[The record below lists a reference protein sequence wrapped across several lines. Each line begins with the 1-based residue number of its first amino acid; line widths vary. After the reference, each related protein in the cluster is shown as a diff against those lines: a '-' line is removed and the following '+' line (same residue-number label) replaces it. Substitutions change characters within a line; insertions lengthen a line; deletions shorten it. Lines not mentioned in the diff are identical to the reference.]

1 MLRSRR
7 NGVEAMCG
15 ITGFLEA
22 RPRPL
27 AAQEAIAAA
36 MAAAIAHRGPDDSGV
51 WAEAEAGIA
60 LGHRRLAIIDLS
72 PAGHQPMLTADG
84 RYVVS
89 FNGEIYNYPE
99 LAARLRQEGAAL
111 RGHSDTEVLIEGIA
125 RWGVAETLRHCE
137 GMFALALWDRQARR
151 LTLARDRLGIK
162 PLYWSRQG
170 GLFLFASE
178 LKALHRHPD
187 WRPAID
193 RDALAAYLRLGYVP
207 APAAIY
213 RDTHKLP
220 PGTMLTVT
228 RQGVAEIAAYWRLA
242 EVAQAGIAAP
252 ESGGEAKQ
260 LAALDGVLRRAVRN
274 EMVSDVPLGAFLSGG
289 VDSSLVVALMQAE
302 SARPVRSFTI
312 GFAAAG
318 YDEAQH
324 AKRVAAHLG
333 TEHTELYVDD
343 ETARRLIP
351 HLPVWYDEPFADSS
365 QIPTRLISELA
376 RRQVTVA
383 LSGDGGDELFAGYE
397 RHRMAA
403 RLGRWQALLPGGLR
417 RAAGGMLAA
426 LPPAAVSGA
435 AALLPERLR
444 PSLPEQKAQKLAAAL
459 GAADGAALYRSI
471 VSLWP
476 EPGRLVPG
484 AAEADGLAEGLAA
497 AAAVAGPVERMML
510 ADALTYLPDDILTK
524 VDRASMSVGLE
535 VRVPLLNH
543 RVVEAAWRL
552 PPDLKLRHGTSKWAL
567 RQILYRHV
575 PKALIE
581 RPKHGF
587 SVPLAA
593 WLRGP
598 LRGWA
603 EDLLSPATL
612 KGTGWLE
619 PAPIVARWRE
629 HCAGRKDW
637 SQSLWA
643 VLMLETWL
651 AQQGA
656 QQAPAAAASAR

>member
-1 MLRSRR
+1 
-7 NGVEAMCG
+7 MCG
-15 ITGFLEA
+15 ISGFLEA
-22 RPRPL
+22 RARPK

-36 MAAAIAHRGPDDSGV
+36 MAQALAHRGPDDSGV
-51 WAEAEAGIA
+51 WSEAEAGIA
-60 LGHRRLAIIDLS
+60 LGHRRLSIIDLS
-72 PAGHQPMLTADG
+72 PAGHQPMASADG

-89 FNGEIYNYPE
+89 YNGEIYNYRE
-99 LAARLRQEGAAL
+99 LAERLGQEGVGL
-111 RGHSDTEVLIEGIA
+111 RGHCDTEVLLEGVA
-125 RWGVAETLRHCE
+125 RWGIAETLKRAE

-193 RDALAAYLRLGYVP
+193 RDALASYLRLGYVP

-220 PGTMLTVT
+220 PGMMLTVT
-228 RQGVAEIAAYWRLA
+228 RQGATEIEAYWKLA
-242 EVAQAGIAAP
+242 EVAAAKAP
-252 ESGGEAKQ
+252 ARGSEAEE
-260 LAALDGVLRRAVRN
+260 LAALEAVLRRAVRN
-274 EMVSDVPLGAFLSGG
+274 EMVADVPLGAFLSGG

-302 SARPVRSFTI
+302 SARPVRSFTV
-312 GFAAAG
+312 GFDAAG

-343 ETARRLIP
+343 ETARRVIP
-351 HLPVWYDEPFADSS
+351 DLPVWYDEPFADSS
-365 QIPTRLISELA
+365 QIPTRLIAALA
-376 RRQVTVA
+376 RRHVTVA

-397 RHRMAA
+397 RHRWAA
-403 RLGRWQALLPGGLR
+403 RLARLR
-417 RAAGGMLAA
+417 RLPRPLRQAAGAA
-426 LPPAAVSGA
+426 LNALPEAAVSRA
-435 AALLPERLR
+435 AARLPARMR
-444 PSLPEQKAQKLAAAL
+444 PSLPEQKLVKLAAAL
-459 GAADGAALYRSI
+459 SAADDDALYRSI

-476 EPGRLVPG
+476 EPERLMPG
-484 AAEADGLAEGLAA
+484 AREPDGVVTAA
-497 AAAVAGPVERMML
+497 LEDPVERMML
-510 ADALTYLPDDILTK
+510 ADAARYLPDDILTK
-524 VDRASMSVGLE
+524 VDRASMSVALE

-552 PPDLKLRHGTSKWAL
+552 PLAMKLRHGTSKWAL
-567 RQILYRHV
+567 RQILYAHV
-575 PKALIE
+575 PQELIE

-603 EDLLSPATL
+603 EELLSPAAL
-612 KGTGWLE
+612 KASGWVE
-619 PAPIVARWRE
+619 PAPVLARWRE
-629 HCAGRKDW
+629 HAAGAKDW

-651 AQQGA
+651 AQEGA
-656 QQAPAAAASAR
+656 REAAPRRQQSQSA

>member
-1 MLRSRR
+1 
-7 NGVEAMCG
+7 MCG
-15 ITGFLEA
+15 ISGFLEA
-22 RPRPL
+22 RARPKP
-27 AAQEAIAAA
+27 AQEAIAAS
-36 MAAAIAHRGPDDSGV
+36 MATALAHRGPDDSGV
-51 WAEAEAGIA
+51 WSDTESGIA

-72 PAGHQPMLTADG
+72 PAGHQPMLSADG
-84 RYVVS
+84 RHVVS
-89 FNGEIYNYPE
+89 FNGEIYNYPD
-99 LAARLRQEGAAL
+99 LAARLRQEGVAL
-111 RGHSDTEVLIEGIA
+111 RGHSDTEVLIEGVA
-125 RWGVAETLRHCE
+125 RWGVVETLRRSE
-137 GMFALALWDRQARR
+137 GMFALALWDRQARS

-193 RDALAAYLRLGYVP
+193 RDALASYLRFGYVP

-228 RQGVAEIAAYWRLA
+228 RQGAAEIAPYWRLD
-242 EVAQAGIAAP
+242 EVAAAGIAAP
-252 ESGGEAKQ
+252 ERGDEASQ
-260 LAALDGVLRRAVRN
+260 LDVLEHVLRRAVLN

-289 VDSSLVVALMQAE
+289 VDSSLVLALMQAQ
-302 SARPVRSFTI
+302 SGRPVRSFTV
-312 GFAAAG
+312 GFSAQG

-324 AKRVAAHLG
+324 ARRVAAHLG
-333 TEHTELYVDD
+333 TDHTELYVED
-343 ETARRLIP
+343 ETARQVIP
-351 HLPVWYDEPFADSS
+351 DLPVWYDEPFADSS
-365 QIPTRLISELA
+365 QIPTRLISALA
-376 RRQVTVA
+376 RRHVTVA

-397 RHRMAA
+397 RHRWAA
-403 RLGRWQALLPGGLR
+403 RLRRLRLLPGALR
-417 RAAGGMLAA
+417 SAAGGALAA
-426 LPPAAVSGA
+426 LPEEAARRG

-444 PSLPEQKAQKLAAAL
+444 PALPEQKLQKLAAAL
-459 GAADGAALYRSI
+459 GARDDAALYRSI

-484 AAEADGLAEGLAA
+484 AREAEGAGAA
-497 AAAVAGPVERMML
+497 RGIADPVERMML
-510 ADALTYLPDDILTK
+510 QDALTYLPDDILTK
-524 VDRASMSVGLE
+524 VDRASMSVALE

-552 PPDLKLRHGTSKWAL
+552 PPDMKLRRGTSKWVL

-575 PKALIE
+575 PRALIE

-587 SVPLAA
+587 SVPLAE

-603 EDLLSPATL
+603 EDLLSPAAL
-612 KGTGWLE
+612 KATGWLE

-651 AQQGA
+651 ARENARQPLPVA
-656 QQAPAAAASAR
+656 VPAG

>member
-1 MLRSRR
+1 
-7 NGVEAMCG
+7 MCG

-22 RPRPL
+22 RARPQ
-27 AAQEAIAAA
+27 AAQEAIVAG
-36 MAAAIAHRGPDDSGV
+36 MAASLAHRGPDDSGV
-51 WAEAEAGIA
+51 WTDSEPGIA

-72 PAGHQPMLTADG
+72 PGGHQPMLTADG

-89 FNGEIYNYPE
+89 FNGEIYNYADIAE
-99 LAARLRQEGAAL
+99 RLRQAGVRL
-111 RGHSDTEVLIEGIA
+111 RTRSDTEVLIEGFA
-125 RWGVAETLRHCE
+125 RWGIAETLRLAE
-137 GMFALALWDRQARR
+137 GMFALALWDRQQRR

-193 RDALAAYLRLGYVP
+193 RDALVSFLRFGYVP

-213 RDTHKLP
+213 RDTYKLS
-220 PGTMLTVT
+220 PGMMLSVT
-228 RQGVAEIAAYWRLA
+228 RQGTVEHSAYWRLA
-242 EVAQAGIAAP
+242 EVAEQGSAAAA
-252 ESGGEAKQ
+252 SGNEARQ
-260 LAALDGVLRRAVRN
+260 LAALEATLRRAVRN

-289 VDSSLVVALMQAE
+289 VDSSLVVALMQQE

-312 GFAAAG
+312 GFDAAG
-318 YDEAQH
+318 YDEAQQ

-333 TEHTELYVDD
+333 TEHTELYVEDR
-343 ETARRLIP
+343 TAREAIP
-351 HLPVWYDEPFADSS
+351 NLPVWYDEPFADSS
-365 QIPTRLISELA
+365 AIPTQLVSRLA

-397 RHRMAA
+397 RYRWAR
-403 RLGRWQALLPGGLR
+403 RLGLLGVALPGPLR
-417 RAAGGMLAA
+417 RAAGGALAA
-426 LPPAAVSGA
+426 LPEAAARGG
-435 AALLPERLR
+435 AALLPRRLR
-444 PSLPEQKAQKLAAAL
+444 PSQPEQKLQKLAAAL
-459 GAADGAALYRSI
+459 GAVDGAALYERI

-476 EPGRLVPG
+476 EPALLVPG
-484 AAEADGLAEGLAA
+484 AGEAKGFAESSEATRRFAD
-497 AAAVAGPVERMML
+497 PVEHMMVL
-510 ADALTYLPDDILTK
+510 DALTYLPDDILAK
-524 VDRASMSVGLE
+524 VDRASMSVALE

-552 PPDLKLRHGTSKWAL
+552 PPAMKLRRGTSKWAL

-575 PKALIE
+575 PRALIE
-581 RPKHGF
+581 RPKQGF

-598 LRGWA
+598 LREWA
-603 EDLLSPATL
+603 EDLLSPAAL
-612 KGTGWLE
+612 AGSGWLE
-619 PAPIVARWRE
+619 PAPILARWGQHR
-629 HCAGRKDW
+629 AGRKDW

-643 VLMLETWL
+643 VLMLQCWL
-651 AQQGA
+651 AQQA
-656 QQAPAAAASAR
+656 EAPPKLPEAAAVIAG